1 MRNFHLAKETPVVI
15 LNYPRSGSNFLNYL
29 IRNLYDKE
37 LWKNHGQT
45 REFWEPP
52 RHWHSGS
59 LLPGPHH
66 YPFSLIFVLRN
77 YKECITS
84 LTSPNWAASPAYAK
98 NAPLIPMMKQDEY
111 PHATPLAGSG
121 GCHLTYYLRLLKHYD
136 ELEKD
141 KMLVYYEDFILD
153 PVATL
158 EEVVKFLKN
167 FDWFVSEEIKQLFY
181 DNIEMH
187 RKISYGTPG
196 RNRSSDGKTLIYHSY
211 KISAVHRI
219 NTDNYI
225 KKYYSHLWEKYL
237 KRYEEVTDV

>member
-1 MRNFHLAKETPVVI
+1 MFDHDRRIDGQGIII
-15 LNYPRSGSNFLNYL
+15 LGYPKSGSNFLNYCIEELYGSRL
-29 IRNLYDKE
+29 ILS
-37 LWKNHGQT
+37 HG
-45 REFWEPP
+45 
-52 RHWHSGS
+52 
-59 LLPGPHH
+59 HH
-66 YPFSLIFVLRN
+66 NQWLSKHQLADFNLIFMLRN
-77 YKECITS
+77 YKECIPRLS
-84 LTSPNWAASPAYAK
+84 
-98 NAPLIPMMKQDEY
+98 KQHHHCCPGRFPQPIFQCDTRFISHAEEY
-111 PHATPLAGSG
+111 LE
-121 GCHLTYYLRLLKHYD
+121 LLKHYD

-187 RKISYGTPG
+187 RKISYGTPES
-196 RNRSSDGKTLIYHSY
+196 RNSDGKTLIYHSY

-237 KRYEEVTDV
+237 KRYEEIYA

>member
-1 MRNFHLAKETPVVI
+1 MRNFHLTLETPVVI

-29 IRNLYDKE
+29 IRKLYGRE

-45 REFWEPP
+45 REFWKPP
-52 RHWHSGS
+52 RAGS
-59 LLPGPHH
+59 NVPSPE
-66 YPFSLIFVLRN
+66 YPFNLIFMLRN
-77 YKECITS
+77 YKECITRH
-84 LTSPNWAASPAYAK
+84 TSKNWCTSINPEGVSTM
-98 NAPLIPMMKQDEY
+98 NPRDLPD
-111 PHATPLAGSG
+111 
-121 GCHLTYYLRLLKHYD
+121 YLKLLKHYD

-158 EEVVKFLKN
+158 EEVVNFLKN

-187 RKISYGTPG
+187 RKISYGG
-196 RNRSSDGKTLIYHSY
+196 RALEQQSSDGRTPIFHSRQLP
-211 KISAVHRI
+211 AVQRI

-225 KKYYSHLWEKYL
+225 KKYHSHLWENYL